1 MELEQYIE
9 RANVAE
15 KEMEELSKT
24 IQTLLTEK
32 PAVDNQEVPEELEKL
47 RVENGKLK
55 YRLGI
60 LQRATAEIQ
69 SKKSTM

>member
-1 MELEQYIE
+1 MDLEQYVE

-47 RVENGKLK
+47 RVENAKLK

-69 SKKSTM
+69 ITKSTV